1 MLPSA
6 GHKLENTPPLETL
19 SLFGELNSLSS
30 LAWMGHCPHS
40 YQYSPSDFIH
50 SLLIKNLNKIIYFID
65 YHTWGKITFSRES
78 REKESKC
85 ISRREK
91 VDFTHHNEMLPTL
104 LKAFFSGASVGI
116 FLICSGCV
124 SGQ

>member
-1 MLPSA
+1 M
-6 GHKLENTPPLETL
+6 ETL